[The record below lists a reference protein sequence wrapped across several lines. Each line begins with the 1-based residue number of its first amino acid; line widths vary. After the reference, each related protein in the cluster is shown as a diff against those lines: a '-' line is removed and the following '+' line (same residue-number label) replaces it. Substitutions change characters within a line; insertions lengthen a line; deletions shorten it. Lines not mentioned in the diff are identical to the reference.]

1 MKIAVVAANG
11 GAGKLI
17 VKEALRRGFDVTAI
31 ARGDNKTDAKNFLR
45 KDLFELT
52 KEDLAGF
59 DAVVNAFGVFKEE
72 LLDLHSKATA
82 YLSDLL
88 AGTDIRL
95 LIVGGAG
102 SLYLDDKLTTQL
114 LKKEDFPAEFYPL
127 AKAKSDELALLRKRD
142 DVNWLYISPAADF
155 ELDYLSKGEYIQAGE
170 VYTTNSAGESKIS
183 YADYALALV
192 DEIAAKKF
200 NKTRIHF
207 IEK

>member
-1 MKIAVVAANG
+1 
-11 GAGKLI
+11 
-17 VKEALRRGFDVTAI
+17 VTAI

-52 KEDLAGF
+52 KEDLVGF
-59 DAVVNAFGVFKEE
+59 DVVVDAFGVFKDE

-114 LKKEDFPAEFYPL
+114 L
-127 AKAKSDELALLRKRD
+127 
-142 DVNWLYISPAADF
+142 
-155 ELDYLSKGEYIQAGE
+155 
-170 VYTTNSAGESKIS
+170 
-183 YADYALALV
+183 
-192 DEIAAKKF
+192 
-200 NKTRIHF
+200 
-207 IEK
+207 EK